1 MTTSAP
7 TTRDAGRRRTDGW
20 ALAAFLVAVA
30 VAALLGGLATSGAGS
45 TYASLDLPPYAPPSW
60 LFGPVWSV
68 LYVMIAVAGWLYWR
82 RVRDV
87 DAGLVAYAVQ
97 LVLNAVWTPLFFG
110 ADKSALAL
118 VDIVLLAI
126 GVAVTIGL
134 FAPRS
139 RPAAWLL
146 LPYLTWVLYAG
157 ALNAGILALN

>member
-45 TYASLDLPPYAPPSW
+45 TYASLDLPSYAPPSW